1 ASTYRSIG
9 PFRRLTHILGLGL
22 STSSRC
28 GFMHRYVC
36 LTTGC
41 CENSLSISRNPVDLR
56 PRRARGPEER
66 PPEGAYVLKEGNVDE
81 HGTVAAP
88 VHGRRQGGSRG
99 HDTWSARLRRGRDG
113 HRRSDPALQA
123 REHDRDA
130 QHMSVLLGGV
140 RHHHVLEG
148 RPEEGGEGRHR
159 PYRG

>member
-1 ASTYRSIG
+1 MLMVAQHSIDIASTYRSIG

-81 HGTVAAP
+81 HGTLAAP
-88 VHGRRQGGSRG
+88 VHGRRQRGSRG
-99 HDTWSARLRRGRDG
+99 HDTWSARLRSEE
-113 HRRSDPALQA
+113 HTSELQ
-123 REHDRDA
+123 
-130 QHMSVLLGGV
+130 SL
-140 RHHHVLEG
+140 RHLVC
-148 RPEEGGEGRHR
+148 
-159 PYRG
+159 